1 MAKNFQ
7 ISIIA
12 ILLLLAIYLFN
23 QNSQKQY
30 IGKEVAA
37 LNIDSSLITSF
48 TIANPI
54 DTISI
59 SKIDTLWEI
68 TDNDTLNIKQRS
80 IDMFFDKVLVVKKGT
95 LISKNKDKWSIYS
108 VHDTNATHLSLFDNQ
123 KNVLGSFYIG
133 QSKSN
138 YANNYIRMNNDDN
151 VYLTSDNIFYYM
163 NPNVDYWG
171 EKPSADSLL
180 AE

>member
-7 ISIIA
+7 IAIIM

-23 QNSQKQY
+23 QNTQKQY
-30 IGKEVAA
+30 ISKEVSA
-37 LNIDSSLITSF
+37 LNIDLNLIASF
-48 TIANPI
+48 TITNSL

-59 SKIDTLWEI
+59 SKIDTSWEI
-68 TDNDTLNIKQRS
+68 VGNDTLNIRQRS
-80 IDMFFDKVLVVKKGT
+80 IDMFFDKVLAVKKGT

-123 KNVLGSFYIG
+123 NNILGNFYIG

-138 YANNYIRMNNDDN
+138 YANSYIRINDDNN

-163 NPNVDYWG
+163 NPNVNYWG
-171 EKPSADSLL
+171 EKPPADSLL